1 MSTGKDTGNTAGPP
15 VGSGGGL
22 RDPDANRKIVLPK
35 QIQYP
40 VEALSVEDRI
50 QMFRMKFRAVLA
62 VLLMGGAGWFL
73 YKACFTAKESLNEN
87 TGLVVGFVTGTVVA
101 SIVAFYF
108 GTSESQQNKQPPN
121 GPSGGG

>member
-1 MSTGKDTGNTAGPP
+1 MPSGEGMGTTAGTPN
-15 VGSGGGL
+15 VAGGSL
-22 RDPDANRKIVLPK
+22 RDPDATRKIILPK
-35 QIQYP
+35 PIQSSN
-40 VEALSVEDRI
+40 ELSIEDRF
-50 QMFRMKFRAVLA
+50 QLFRMKFRAVLA

-108 GTSESQQNKQPPN
+108 GTSESQQNKQPQN